1 MAESNAPESVAERT
15 EGAAASSGFGV
26 DARSIVETWGKI
38 LEEASA
44 QPRAVLQAG
53 SKLASDLGS
62 IWLGESEIAPAPD
75 DGRFD
80 NNIWTENGLFR
91 RVGQSYQAWSDS
103 LDAWLE
109 QSGLEGIER
118 DRARFVMNAAKDIM
132 APVNSLLGSTTT
144 AIRRSPTGMRS
155 RSART
160 WPPRLARWCFATSC
174 SSCFSINRSPRRLLP
189 FRCCTSSAK

>member
-80 NNIWTENGLFR
+80 NNIWTDPWMPGWNSRVWKGSNGT
-91 RVGQSYQAWSDS
+91 G
-103 LDAWLE
+103 
-109 QSGLEGIER
+109 
-118 DRARFVMNAAKDIM
+118 
-132 APVNSLLGSTTT
+132 PGS
-144 AIRRSPTGMRS
+144 
-155 RSART
+155 
-160 WPPRLARWCFATSC
+160 
-174 SSCFSINRSPRRLLP
+174 
-189 FRCCTSSAK
+189 